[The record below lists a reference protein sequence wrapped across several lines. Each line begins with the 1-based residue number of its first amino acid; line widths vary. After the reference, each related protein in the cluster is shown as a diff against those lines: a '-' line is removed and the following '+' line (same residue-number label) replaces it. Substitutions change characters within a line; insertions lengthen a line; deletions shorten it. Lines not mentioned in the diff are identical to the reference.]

1 MGPLLPLLIVLP
13 AVIIAVVVGLILY
26 SRRTNG
32 SSNGKKQRSPQR
44 DAVIREAN
52 KKLAQNP
59 KDSEALLAL
68 ADLYY
73 SEEDY
78 EKSFRS
84 FTILIDLC
92 ASNSELDEFSITLK
106 YGISAIKIKKY
117 KEGYKALVYARTLK
131 KDVFELNFHLGYLEY
146 LRKNYDKAIQF
157 LRLALQKVP
166 DHSDTIRYL
175 AFAFYRTQRF
185 KNAITILKKVVDLT
199 PDDKEA
205 LFALAR
211 CYYELNINEQAI
223 KIFSHLRP
231 DPQYGAVS
239 ALYSG
244 TIHMNTRQY
253 EKAIMDF
260 EIGLRH
266 AEIKQDILLEL
277 KYRLSNCYSKEQE
290 ISKALPLLTQI
301 QSISPGYKDV
311 PAQIGRFQEL
321 NSNQNLQ
328 IYLLSPT
335 SEFVTLC
342 RKICTNFFAESKTK
356 ISSISVQKNEYADLL
371 CAIETGKWQDDV
383 LFRFIRSGSQVGELL
398 LRDMHSKIKELKAGR
413 GFCLVAG
420 TFTENAKYF
429 VEARLIDLIEKEEL
443 LKILNRI
450 DSGVL
455 V

>member
-1 MGPLLPLLIVLP
+1 VLP
-13 AVIIAVVVGLILY
+13 VVIIIAIVITAAVVGLVLY
-26 SRRTNG
+26 LRKSGG
-32 SSNGKKQRSPQR
+32 SSNGKKQKTLHR
-44 DAVIREAN
+44 DAIIREAN
-52 KKLAQNP
+52 KRLAQNP
-59 KDSEALLAL
+59 KDTEALLSL
-68 ADLYY
+68 ADLLYG
-73 SEEDY
+73 EEDY
-78 EKSFRS
+78 EKAFRS
-84 FTILIDLC
+84 FAVLIDLC

-106 YGISAIKIKKY
+106 YGISAIKQKKY

-131 KDVFELNFHLGYLEY
+131 KDVFELNHHLGYLEY

-157 LRLALQKVP
+157 LRLALEKVP
-166 DHSDTIRYL
+166 DHGDTIRYL
-175 AFAFYRTQRF
+175 GFALFRTKRF
-185 KNAITILKKVVDLT
+185 KNAISILKKVIDLQ

-205 LFALAR
+205 LFALAKS
-211 CYYELNINEQAI
+211 YFELNVNEQAI

-231 DPQYGAVS
+231 DPTYGAVS
-239 ALYSG
+239 ALFSG
-244 TIHMNTRQY
+244 TIHMNARQY

-266 AEIKQDILLEL
+266 VEIKQDVSLEL
-277 KYRLSNCYSKEQE
+277 KYRLSNCYSMEQD

-301 QSISPGYKDV
+301 QKQSPNYKDV

-328 IYLLSPT
+328 IYLLSPP

-342 RKICTNFFAESKTK
+342 RKICTNFFHDSKTK
-356 ISSISVQKNEYADLL
+356 ITSISVQKNEYADLL
-371 CAIETGKWQDDV
+371 CSIETGKWQDDV
-383 LFRFIRSGSQVGELL
+383 LFRYIRSAGQIGELL

-413 GFCLVAG
+413 GFCIVAG
-420 TFTENAKYF
+420 SFTESSKYF

-450 DSGVL
+450 DSSVL